1 MVTATAAFADRRTLL
16 PSIGDQA
23 LVDEVMMSPVA
34 ALAAVLLRQ
43 LDPAAFDLV
52 HGADVDTVGADYF
65 HMFLDVGHVRIPYE
79 PSQRTGSANV
89 RPLSSTIAPMSG
101 QPAAESTM
109 MQHSERR
116 SFQ

>member
-1 MVTATAAFADRRTLL
+1 MRRDGGLLLLFFLLHGDRHGSVRRQADLVAFHL
-16 PSIGDQA
+16 GDQA

-65 HMFLDVGHVRIPYE
+65 IC
-79 PSQRTGSANV
+79 S
-89 RPLSSTIAPMSG
+89 
-101 QPAAESTM
+101 
-109 MQHSERR
+109 
-116 SFQ
+116 